1 MRLCWRPQRVSH
13 TRSPSQSSSPGLSH
27 LLNQHPTICKHL
39 LGRRAARSL
48 TVGCCP
54 SHLYLP
60 FSPASLPP
68 PGWSPRP
75 CFFSPLQFIFY
86 TFQSNLL
93 HVHTPLPLPFSE
105 NHRPEFHPA
114 PGSPPPH
121 LPRKETRFDV
131 SGTSAFHSAF
141 TSLTPINNCFQ
152 TAAVSIC
159 SPDSPRRCLHFLK
172 LRVRESRRGCGIC

>member
-1 MRLCWRPQRVSH
+1 MLETPEGVSH
-13 TRSPSQSSSPGLSH
+13 QISIPVILTWAVPPAEPASHHLQTSPWAS
-27 LLNQHPTICKHL
+27 
-39 LGRRAARSL
+39 
-48 TVGCCP
+48 GCP
-54 SHLYLP
+54 EPDSRVLP
-60 FSPASLPP
+60 FPSVPAILTCVLPP